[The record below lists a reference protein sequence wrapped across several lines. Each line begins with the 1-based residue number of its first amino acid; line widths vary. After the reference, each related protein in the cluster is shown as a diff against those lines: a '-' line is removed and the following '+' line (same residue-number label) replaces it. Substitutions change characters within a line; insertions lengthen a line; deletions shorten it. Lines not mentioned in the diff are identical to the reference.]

1 MKRTG
6 NGQETDREWTGNGQ
20 EMGRKWAGNGQ
31 ETGRERTVK
40 DVERKTNFQLDDI

>member
-1 MKRTG
+1 
-6 NGQETDREWTGNGQ
+6 
-20 EMGRKWAGNGQ
+20 MGRKWAGNGQ